1 MDWQA
6 FQVSFKLATL
16 TSLCLLPIG
25 LLTARWLNH
34 SQYRGRHFV
43 EALTALPLVL
53 PPTVLGYFLLTLMDT
68 QHPLG
73 GFIVQTTG
81 QHLAFSFSGLLVAS
95 VISSLPFAVQPLL
108 RAMEHIP
115 NNIREAAWC
124 CGLSPWHTFMRI
136 EVPLIWPSMLT
147 AWILTFCHTLGEF
160 GVVLM
165 IGGNIAGE
173 TRTLSVAIYDSV
185 LAFERDQALN
195 MSLVLLTISLITV
208 SCVYS
213 LNRRNYRMFR

>member
-1 MDWQA
+1 MDWLA
-6 FQVSFKLATL
+6 FQVSFKLATF

-25 LLTARWLNH
+25 LLIARWLSH
-34 SQYRGRHFV
+34 SRFRGRHFV

-73 GFIVQTTG
+73 GFIAQATG
-81 QHLAFSFSGLLVAS
+81 QHLAFSFNGLLVAS

-115 NNIREAAWC
+115 NNISEAAWC
-124 CGLSPWHTFMRI
+124 CGLSPWQTFIRI

-147 AWILTFCHTLGEF
+147 AWILSFCHTLGEF

-173 TRTLSVAIYDSV
+173 TRTLSIAIYDSV
-185 LAFERDQALN
+185 LAFERDQALY

-208 SCVYS
+208 TFVYS
-213 LNRRNYRMFR
+213 LNRRNHRMFH